1 MRRAC
6 EMAARLRIECLH
18 CHRKMVTERFFWNPG
33 RVKVVCHQCESI
45 IPVTLTAEDL
55 ARGFADQTAE
65 TALD

>member
-1 MRRAC
+1 
-6 EMAARLRIECLH
+6 MASRLRITCLK
-18 CHRKMVTERFFWNPG
+18 CETVMVTQRFFWNPG

-55 ARGFADQTAE
+55 ARESADQTAE

>member
-1 MRRAC
+1 
-6 EMAARLRIECLH
+6 
-18 CHRKMVTERFFWNPG
+18 MVTERFFWNPG
-33 RVKVVCHQCESI
+33 RVKVICPGCEAI

>member
-1 MRRAC
+1 
-6 EMAARLRIECLH
+6 
-18 CHRKMVTERFFWNPG
+18 MVTQRFFWNPG

-55 ARGFADQTAE
+55 ARESADQTAE